1 MDNLLTFNLRVPVGV
16 QVVSHLISENTI
28 MEQFLLILSSSL
40 GGCRY
45 EKYRKEIEGFTN
57 GSLTGLGRLEL
68 QSALALFA
76 GKVADQILA
85 DFVPELSVLLGKV
98 RFVRSPNPAM
108 GHGSM
113 EEHHHSQIKQSL
125 PGAGDLPAIRNMG
138 NASTATPSEA
148 TPEPQPEPEPVEEP
162 PTPEAETKKQLNEFA
177 SKNLASFPQFSEE
190 KIEQITD
197 QAAASIQGIAAK
209 SNIPDEEIPK
219 AAQLAFYDFTILYD
233 DSGSMTTEASRIP
246 TTQETIRSLYKTA
259 KTLNPDNSFSV
270 RSFEGSNHDNV
281 SSESDLSEVISGMT
295 FNTGASVAAPL
306 RNKILDPLS
315 KAAADKTLNPTVV
328 VIITDGDLGSNVVE
342 FGAGLTNFK
351 AQLDATNNTGPAVLF
366 VLYRVGND
374 QSSEE
379 SLKELHTAPGAKD
392 ILLYNQ
398 DSIDSKLESVGGD
411 TDIYVGTIISD
422 LIKAMDLQVVR

>member
-98 RFVRSPNPAM
+98 RF
-108 GHGSM
+108 
-113 EEHHHSQIKQSL
+113 SL

-219 AAQLAFYDFTILYD
+219 AAQLAFYDFTILYGELVPISISISISIHMLRNANVTD

-281 SSESDLSEVISGMT
+281 SSESDLSDVISGMT

-328 VIITDGDLGSNVVE
+328 VIIT
-342 FGAGLTNFK
+342 
-351 AQLDATNNTGPAVLF
+351 
-366 VLYRVGND
+366 
-374 QSSEE
+374 
-379 SLKELHTAPGAKD
+379 
-392 ILLYNQ
+392 
-398 DSIDSKLESVGGD
+398 
-411 TDIYVGTIISD
+411 
-422 LIKAMDLQVVR
+422 

>member
-85 DFVPELSVLLGKV
+85 DFVPELSVLLGK
-98 RFVRSPNPAM
+98 
-108 GHGSM
+108 
-113 EEHHHSQIKQSL
+113 SL

-281 SSESDLSEVISGMT
+281 SSESDLSDVISGMT